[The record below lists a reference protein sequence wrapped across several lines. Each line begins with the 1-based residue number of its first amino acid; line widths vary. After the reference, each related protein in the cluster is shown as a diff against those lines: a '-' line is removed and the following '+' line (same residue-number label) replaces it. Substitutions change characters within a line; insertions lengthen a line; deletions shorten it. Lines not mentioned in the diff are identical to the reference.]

1 MKALLL
7 FDLFIALM
15 ATFFDLLGNMTVSFG
30 LAGLIIVV
38 TGGWFVKWID

>member
-15 ATFFDLLGNMTVSFG
+15 ATLFNLLGNMTISVG
-30 LAGLIIVV
+30 LAGLVIVT